1 MLSESGS
8 DEVIES
14 LKTIKTKIAT
24 HKEIINLLNQ
34 HNQSI
39 EDFSKKMKSLLI
51 KSSVQINVVFTN
63 YHIVKKNLLEI
74 MEKVEKYSEGLQTLD
89 RDFSYLSNPSQFP
102 QAYQASLTEIKRRL
116 IFNKKIGKD
125 IERLKQLVV
134 KENINRKQFIQDY
147 GKYLTHDYVPELK
160 ITDLKL
166 SIEFNNHEEI
176 SNLPN
181 ILNEEEESA
190 LNSDNIYLDYDEFI
204 SQGQEAGNILMSKNN
219 LPNVERSA
227 QINQLNQVNQVS
239 IRKGS
244 GDSTSMKKN
253 SLSVN
258 DYEDQIRLLNAK
270 ISELEIV
277 NSIKENEIKKI
288 LQKLESRERKITL
301 MQSEFEKLSQT
312 FENLSENFLKQLSH
326 KDNKLKEKAIENEN
340 ILKMINSQNNNK
352 LDNCPMCRDI
362 VTNSI
367 DYQGWGNF
375 VKDYHEK
382 LHEKN
387 KILSKFESR
396 YQELVS
402 QTSFIKKT
410 FFTHLNSVI
419 ENKNLEIMSLK
430 QTYENK
436 LMTVEDFLS
445 QERARH
451 DRNEFENKN
460 QVSTQSQNINLLETR
475 LKDLGKLLNSYDV
488 EIKNLK
494 REKENLKKQIE
505 EFKTKENNFLI
516 EIKQKDSKLES
527 IVNDYKSIEKQFDIQ
542 KKSINQLSE
551 EIITKVK
558 ENTNLKF
565 SLESKS
571 KIIDELD
578 KALENTKLNHIET
591 LNEVHKANQSTIEK
605 LNSKI
610 DEMTQNAQEKLKN
623 SEQYKNLSEEMSQLL
638 NRKDEETK
646 LLNEN
651 LNRIKKECEEY
662 KTKYEKLFKLNE
674 SCEQETQILK
684 KKVEEIQFSLTE
696 KEKRIQ
702 VRIKNNLLKIMTCF
716 FM

>member
-24 HKEIINLLNQ
+24 HKEIIQLLTQ

-134 KENINRKQFIQDY
+134 KENVNRKQFIQDY

-219 LPNVERSA
+219 LLNVERSA
-227 QINQLNQVNQVS
+227 QLNQLNQVNQVS

-253 SLSVN
+253 SLPVN

-326 KDNKLKEKAIENEN
+326 KDNKLKEKALENEN

-578 KALENTKLNHIET
+578 KALENTKLNHIDT
-591 LNEVHKANQSTIEK
+591 LNEVHKVNQSAIEK

-702 VRIKNNLLKIMTCF
+702 VRVKNNFLKIMTNF
-716 FM
+716 FI

>member
-24 HKEIINLLNQ
+24 HKEIIQLLTQ

-134 KENINRKQFIQDY
+134 KENVNRKQFIQDY

-219 LPNVERSA
+219 LLNVERSA
-227 QINQLNQVNQVS
+227 QLNQLNQVNQVS

-253 SLSVN
+253 SLPVN

-326 KDNKLKEKAIENEN
+326 KDNKLKEKALENEN

-578 KALENTKLNHIET
+578 KALENTKLNHIDT
-591 LNEVHKANQSTIEK
+591 LNEVHKVNQSAIEK

-702 VRIKNNLLKIMTCF
+702 VRVKNNFLKIMTNF

>member
-1 MLSESGS
+1 
-8 DEVIES
+8 
-14 LKTIKTKIAT
+14 
-24 HKEIINLLNQ
+24 
-34 HNQSI
+34 
-39 EDFSKKMKSLLI
+39 MKSLLI

-63 YHIVKKNLLEI
+63 YHLVKKNLLEI

-181 ILNEEEESA
+181 ILDEEEESA
-190 LNSDNIYLDYDEFI
+190 LNSNNIYLDYDEFI
-204 SQGQEAGNILMSKNN
+204 SQGQEAGNILMSRNN

-227 QINQLNQVNQVS
+227 QLNQGGQVS
-239 IRKGS
+239 MRKGS

-253 SLSVN
+253 SIPVQHN
-258 DYEDQIRLLNAK
+258 DYEDQIRSLNAK

-312 FENLSENFLKQLSH
+312 FENLSDNFLKQLSY
-326 KDNKLKEKAIENEN
+326 KDTKLKEKTLENEN
-340 ILKMINSQNNNK
+340 VLKMLNSQNNNK
-352 LDNCPMCRDI
+352 LENCPMCRDI

-387 KILSKFESR
+387 KILSKLETR
-396 YQELVS
+396 YQELVT

-436 LMTVEDFLS
+436 LMTVEDYLS

-460 QVSTQSQNINLLETR
+460 QVTTQSQNINLLETR

-505 EFKTKENNFLI
+505 EFKSKENNLLLD
-516 EIKQKDSKLES
+516 IKQKDSKLES
-527 IVNDYKSIEKQFDIQ
+527 LLNDYKSIEKQFDIQ

-565 SLESKS
+565 SVESKS
-571 KIIDELD
+571 KIIEELE

-662 KTKYEKLFKLNE
+662 KTKYNDLFKLNE
-674 SCEQETQILK
+674 SYEQETQILK
-684 KKVEEIQFSLTE
+684 KKMEEIQFSLTE

-702 VRIKNNLLKIMTCF
+702 VKTFFYKNYHF
-716 FM
+716 

>member
-24 HKEIINLLNQ
+24 HKEIIQLLTQ

-134 KENINRKQFIQDY
+134 KENVNRKQFIQDY

-219 LPNVERSA
+219 LLNVERSA
-227 QINQLNQVNQVS
+227 QLNQLNQVNQVS

-253 SLSVN
+253 SLPVN

-326 KDNKLKEKAIENEN
+326 KDNKLKEKALENEN

-430 QTYENK
+430 QIYENK

-578 KALENTKLNHIET
+578 KALENTKLNHIDT
-591 LNEVHKANQSTIEK
+591 LNEVHKVNQSAIEK

-702 VRIKNNLLKIMTCF
+702 VRVKK
-716 FM
+716 